1 MLLLVAAVQKL
12 AWMGPAMA
20 VLLFA
25 CPAAQQNRPNEFYA
39 GAPSQL
45 VILNESEEVICYV
58 KTRDSAGGID
68 RLDVDDVVA
77 PGEERAFTI
86 RGTQRLALLD
96 CNRQSIFVRQE
107 IEFDLEGKVLRFY
120 ARE

>member
-1 MLLLVAAVQKL
+1 
-12 AWMGPAMA
+12 MA
-20 VLLFA
+20 VALFA
-25 CPAAQQNRPNEFYA
+25 CPGAQQNRPNEFYA
-39 GAPSQL
+39 GAAQQL

-58 KTRDSAGGID
+58 KTRDSSGGID

-86 RGTQRLALLD
+86 RGTQRLALQD
-96 CNRQSIFVRQE
+96 CNRQAIFVRPG
-107 IEFDLEGKVLRFY
+107 IEFDQEGKVLRFY